1 MINVLTVNIYKN
13 KRTEDRD
20 YNTKKQL
27 VNKKIKATW
36 CQNVFSYT
44 FLKCFTFRTK
54 EFVDQSIYGID
65 KIANIVISRLEI
77 SYHTKIIKQT

>member
-1 MINVLTVNIYKN
+1 M
-13 KRTEDRD
+13 
-20 YNTKKQL
+20 
-27 VNKKIKATW
+27 
-36 CQNVFSYT
+36 FSYT

-77 SYHTKIIKQT
+77 SYHTKIIKKNLDWGKIRYFPIYKRKVEFVKKKSDTIYSIKDVSWKPA